1 MALFG
6 LGKKSAAKP
15 AGNAD
20 QGEGEDSDAA
30 EGQTPQT
37 PNFQPDPRKAR
48 AWLER
53 AHTVA
58 DTGNHEYAIECFL
71 QGLRH
76 DPDNIAEHEA
86 LRDVALKRKVKGGK
100 PAGLKD
106 RFNKMGSDP
115 IAKMLHAEK
124 LWAMDPL
131 NLSLMLETM
140 GAAVEA
146 DRVYEKLNLG
156 EVAFWV
162 GEIALSGQTAK
173 AGKKKDY
180 LTACDHF
187 KQIGRFDKAVEA
199 MKKAI
204 RLSPNDD
211 ALLTQLRDLEA
222 DRTMQEGKYGGGA
235 EGDFRA
241 NIRDADKQREL
252 EIGDAKTAG
261 ESQIDELIARRR
273 AEFEEDPEDMDRLGK
288 LVDALVR
295 RESNAEEKEAIDL
308 LNKAWEA
315 TGQYRYKVRAGDIT
329 MKQINR
335 YVRQLKQMVD
345 AAPED
350 EEYKNRY
357 QETLRKKLAFEMQEY
372 TERVKNYPT
381 DLSLK
386 HELGKRLFQAGKFDD
401 AIGMFQQA
409 KQDPKSRASAHI
421 YLGRCYVNKGWL
433 DEAIDTLREGIAG
446 HPVTDDAV
454 ALDLRY
460 LKMDAHI
467 RAAEKNSSAEHAEE
481 ARKLASFILQAN
493 IGFRDITD
501 RMEQVKALQEKLKGG
516 DGNGDD
522 NSDNE

>member
-1 MALFG
+1 VALFG
-6 LGKKSAAKP
+6 LGKKSTTKP
-15 AGNAD
+15 AEPAE
-20 QGEGEDSDAA
+20 EGEAQE
-30 EGQTPQT
+30 EGKASAQTPA
-37 PNFQPDPRKAR
+37 FQPDPRKAR

-76 DPDNIAEHEA
+76 EPDNLAEHEA

-100 PAGLKD
+100 PAGFKD
-106 RFNKMGSDP
+106 RLNKMGSDP
-115 IAKMLHAEK
+115 ISKMLHAEK
-124 LWAMDPL
+124 LWSMDPL
-131 NLSLMLETM
+131 NLGLMLDMM
-140 GAAVEA
+140 GAAVDA
-146 DRVYEKLNLG
+146 DQAYDDLNIG

-162 GEIALSGQTAK
+162 GEIILSGQTAK
-173 AGKKKDY
+173 PGKKKDY
-180 LTACDHF
+180 LAACDHF
-187 KQIGRFDKAVEA
+187 KAIGRFDKAVEA
-199 MKKAI
+199 MKRAI
-204 RLSPNDD
+204 RLAPNDD
-211 ALLTQLRDLEA
+211 TLMAQLKDLEA
-222 DRTMQEGKYGGGA
+222 ERTMQEGKYGGGQ

-241 NIRDADKQREL
+241 NIRDAEKQREL
-252 EIGDAKTAG
+252 ELGDAKSVG
-261 ESQIDELIARRR
+261 ESQIDELVKRRR
-273 AEFEEDPEDMDRLGK
+273 AEFEEDPDDLDRLQK
-288 LVDALVR
+288 LVDVLVR
-295 RESNAEEKEAIDL
+295 KESNAEEKEAIDL

-350 EEYKNRY
+350 EEYKKRY
-357 QETLRKKLAFEMQEY
+357 HDTLLKKLQFELQEY

-409 KQDPKSRASAHI
+409 KQDPKSRASSHI
-421 YLGRCYVNKGWL
+421 YLGRCYVHKGWL
-433 DEAIDTLREGIAG
+433 DEAIDTLGEGIEA
-446 HPVTDDAV
+446 HPYNDDNV

-460 LKMDAHI
+460 LKMDAHV
-467 RAAEKNSSAEHAEE
+467 RAAEKNKSMDHAEE

-493 IGFRDITD
+493 INFRDIKD
-501 RMEQVKALQEKLKGG
+501 RVEQIKTLQEKLR
-516 DGNGDD
+516 GDD
-522 NSDNE
+522 AESDDDQDDA